1 MTICQKSELANRA
14 GHPLSKTLWP
24 IAKKVIKY
32 QGVFKTTLTVRSDTY
47 TKGEKRGK
55 TSNTHKSVHV

>member
-1 MTICQKSELANRA
+1 MTICQKSEFANRV

-32 QGVFKTTLTVRSDTY
+32 QVLSRFFKTTLTVR
-47 TKGEKRGK
+47 GK
-55 TSNTHKSVHV
+55 HPTRLSVHV